1 MPTNIYP
8 NRTTIRIVTNSTGK
22 GQFPDPLGS
31 ITFKRLNDSQWQH
44 HNMNEIQELIQC
56 LLDIYSHDPVKI
68 KIEMEVTN
76 D

>member
-1 MPTNIYP
+1 MPTDIYP
-8 NRTTIRIVTNSTGK
+8 NQTKIRIVTNYTGK

-31 ITFKRLNDSQWQH
+31 ITFKH
-44 HNMNEIQELIQC
+44 YHNMNDIQELVQC
-56 LLDIYSHDPVKI
+56 LSDIYSHDPVKM